1 LLLISKYSVS
11 KQGYV
16 QKEQKIALE
25 ILDEFPSDEIFVIPV
40 RLDNTELRDEKIRN
54 LQCADLSVYVNGF
67 NKILKSMSIKTIE
80 QYNIKTDS
88 TEKNE
93 AHKETMDEIES
104 ANTSSINIKADRST
118 VAINSVIDQSR
129 RFIFNLAGG
138 RK

>member
-1 LLLISKYSVS
+1 MLLISKYSVS